1 MCWRATGTA
10 VTPLEPRSDSRL
22 WGCVRTPWLNRISV
36 FEHLFRQPV
45 PSDTHSASRKK
56 DVVCRGYEDCS
67 WSAISTGSYGVS
79 MTKNRTNERVN
90 GPFPKRER
98 DGLSA
103 RCLDLKSG
111 NTCEHPR
118 YIGVSRH
125 FQISLPLIDT
135 RIVMLPFEAAHR
147 RILGL
152 ILPDFGVLPET
163 VGGVLSVVLPVFCR
177 FRSIIRR
184 TPDEDTLFSGISMSV
199 RCRSCAF
206 QTLLAKNRRYEGVSA
221 CAEGIRINESVTTI

>member
-1 MCWRATGTA
+1 MCWRAAGTA

-56 DVVCRGYEDCS
+56 DVVCRGHEDCS

-163 VGGVLSVVLPVFCR
+163 VGGCSVGGSARILPLSIDYPADTRRGHPFFGDFNECPMPKLRVSNPV
-177 FRSIIRR
+177 SQ
-184 TPDEDTLFSGISMSV
+184 ESTLRGGV
-199 RCRSCAF
+199 RLR
-206 QTLLAKNRRYEGVSA
+206 
-221 CAEGIRINESVTTI
+221 